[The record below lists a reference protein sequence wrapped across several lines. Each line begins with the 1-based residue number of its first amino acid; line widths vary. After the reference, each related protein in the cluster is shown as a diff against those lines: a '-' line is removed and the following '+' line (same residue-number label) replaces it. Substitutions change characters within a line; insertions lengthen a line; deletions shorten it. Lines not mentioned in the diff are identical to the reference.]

1 MICVVFCSTH
11 CWHDQKDS
19 ILQKVHAGPQQS
31 CARLIHKTSAPRHS
45 RGCHICQEAQEYCC
59 LLRLDGLSHSD
70 HQDAPLV
77 KQALRTE
84 KPQFFF
90 GNAPFVLSLWRF
102 HDAAPFSPLVDEHP
116 SRKLRPSKSV
126 LVALASHLFTSNTGR
141 KQTLQSSSRQQLIS
155 SSRWRSAPSA
165 PS

>member
-1 MICVVFCSTH
+1 MMCGVHCSTP
-11 CWHDQKDS
+11 CWHDQKL
-19 ILQKVHAGPQQS
+19 ILQKVHAEPRQS
-31 CARLIHKTSAPRHS
+31 CAQRLVHKTLAPRHS
-45 RGCHICQEAQEYCC
+45 HDYHICQESRKCCC
-59 LLRLDGLSHSD
+59 LSRLDGLSHSD

-84 KPQFFF
+84 KPQFF

-102 HDAAPFSPLVDEHP
+102 QDAAPFSPLVDEHP

-126 LVALASHLFTSNTGR
+126 LVALAFHLFTSNTGR